1 MNTSHKLAQLE
12 VDANL
17 QMQALNFNMHV
28 CYPHKA
34 DLALRLQPP
43 ATSQAS
49 REGLA
54 AGTPDVARQN
64 CAGNPGTKQMG
75 PGVRESRN
83 LARFNKCMC
92 PGRREGEFA

>member
-1 MNTSHKLAQLE
+1 LNTSHKLAQLE
-12 VDANL
+12 IDANL

-34 DLALRLQPP
+34 DLALRLQPL
-43 ATSQAS
+43 AKLAG
-49 REGLA
+49 RAFVA